1 MLRMISNGI
10 ISAQLDQNLP
20 NATDIPI
27 PIQNLGINELGMFWI
42 LEIWLDDVFAK
53 VDLVQVSSS
62 LRNWCFARLTPGST
76 VMTLPAGRFL
86 LTLRYLNKGSGSE

>member
-1 MLRMISNGI
+1 MLTIISNDTI
-10 ISAQLDQNLP
+10 HAQLDQDLP

-53 VDLVQVSSS
+53 VDLLQVSSS
-62 LRNWCFARLTPGST
+62 LWNWCI
-76 VMTLPAGRFL
+76 V
-86 LTLRYLNKGSGSE
+86 